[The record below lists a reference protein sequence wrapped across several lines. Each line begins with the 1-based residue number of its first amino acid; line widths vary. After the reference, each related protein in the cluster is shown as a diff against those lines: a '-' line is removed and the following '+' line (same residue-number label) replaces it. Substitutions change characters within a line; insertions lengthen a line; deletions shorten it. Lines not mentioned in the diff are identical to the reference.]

1 MDEGS
6 RLIILSHDKP
16 CGRTGATPTIIAQ
29 LATPTINNYAFQVTM
44 SLFRYPHLQLTL
56 ILSCGC
62 FTTAAVASLSTVA
75 VCLLITSSFLSYCF
89 ISYVCFQPE
98 AETWRGK
105 INKCW
110 LSLMTSWKRNPTSL
124 IPARVTSPLVH
135 KEAQK
140 LIQLI
145 LRDFVISW
153 FHQISENDELPKETV
168 RLLEHIALELQT
180 RIQAVDIDALILS
193 LLPLLDPYITALNE
207 VGFVNNRGKQSFD
220 VNHEYCLLLFE
231 KKSHLVHPALKTESS
246 QLEHIQKLV
255 DIFITSAV
263 PSHYKHCDIGV
274 QFIREILV
282 YRVFHPFVRI
292 ICEPD
297 FLLKCIPLILA
308 KASDEKIQGIHKHIR
323 LENEILDEQLQK
335 PAGLV
340 SPYVVSPPPPT
351 SNHHHHCYI
360 ESVDYSSVTQSLS
373 FPWAN
378 EKQNSLEYQHFRRQR
393 ATTDTTMTQSL
404 RRDDFLTPVIEDE
417 PDLVHVDLPPIYVTQ
432 HVRVDTKDGIH
443 IGYIIKVSRI
453 FSN

>member
-1 MDEGS
+1 MT
-6 RLIILSHDKP
+6 L
-16 CGRTGATPTIIAQ
+16 
-29 LATPTINNYAFQVTM
+29 

-62 FTTAAVASLSTVA
+62 FTTAAVVSLSTLA
-75 VCLLITSSFLSYCF
+75 VCLLIVSSFLSYCF
-89 ISYVCFQPE
+89 ISYLCFQPE
-98 AETWRGK
+98 AKIWRDK

-124 IPARVTSPLVH
+124 IPSRVTSPLVH
-135 KEAQK
+135 KESQK

-153 FHQISENDELPKETV
+153 FHQISENDELPKEVV

-180 RIQAVDIDALILS
+180 RVQAVDIDALILS

-231 KKSHLVHPALKTESS
+231 KKPHLVHPALKTESS
-246 QLEHIQKLV
+246 EIEHIQRLV
-255 DIFITSAV
+255 DVFITSAV

-274 QFIREILV
+274 QFIREVLV

-292 ICEPD
+292 LCEPD

-308 KASDEKIQGIHKHIR
+308 KASDEKVQTILKQIR
-323 LENEILDEQLQK
+323 LENETLDEQLRN

-340 SPYVVSPPPPT
+340 SPYVIPPPNETLNERLQNPAGLLSPHVIYPPSPP
-351 SNHHHHCYI
+351 SNHCHHYYI
-360 ESVDYSSVTQSLS
+360 DSVDCSSVTQSLS
-373 FPWAN
+373 LPQAN
-378 EKQNSLEYQHFRRQR
+378 EKQKSLEYQQFRRQQ
-393 ATTDTTMTQSL
+393 ATADTTMTQSL
-404 RRDDFLTPVIEDE
+404 RRNDFLTPVIEDE
-417 PDLVHVDLPPIYVTQ
+417 PQDDLVHVDLPPIYITQ
-432 HVRVDTKDGIH
+432 YVRVDTKDGIH
-443 IGYIIKVSRI
+443 IGYIIKVSYI
-453 FSN
+453 MSN